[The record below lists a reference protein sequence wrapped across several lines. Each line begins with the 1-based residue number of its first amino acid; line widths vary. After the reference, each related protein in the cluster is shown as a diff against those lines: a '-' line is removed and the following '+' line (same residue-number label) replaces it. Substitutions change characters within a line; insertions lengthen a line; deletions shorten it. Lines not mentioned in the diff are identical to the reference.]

1 MESQYV
7 HKSNKTPPPGLA
19 EQLWLTPPSHWSQ
32 VATHQILQT
41 LLSRSDIDP
50 NYEVFPEIT
59 EENIR
64 YLKVKWNTVL
74 IL

>member
-1 MESQYV
+1 MESKYV
-7 HKSNKTPPPGLA
+7 HKSNKTSPPGLA
-19 EQLWLTPPSHWSQ
+19 EQLWLTPPPHWSQ

-64 YLKVKWNTVL
+64 YLKVKWYTFV